1 MFAPFPKLF
10 LHMLATAAWVVI
22 LCYIYN
28 SVQFSSIF
36 GVGVYTLEILEFIT
50 EKEGDNGWLAQ
61 GGKIKHI
68 GYMKGKFKTKK
79 DAVSYYD
86 RHNPHMRSLNAHNT
100 YISDWDP
107 NTKLLYIVRD
117 DYLINATI
125 DCFSVED
132 NTEIKEGFT
141 KFKWLK

>member
-1 MFAPFPKLF
+1 MAK
-10 LHMLATAAWVVI
+10 AKCV
-22 LCYIYN
+22 
-28 SVQFSSIF
+28 
-36 GVGVYTLEILEFIT
+36 LEVLEFIT
-50 EKEGDNGWLAQ
+50 EKDGDNGWLAQ

-100 YISDWDP
+100 YASDWDP

-125 DCFSVED
+125 DCFSIDDNSVE
-132 NTEIKEGFT
+132 EIKNGCGIT
-141 KFKWLK
+141 KYKWLK

>member
-1 MFAPFPKLF
+1 MEK
-10 LHMLATAAWVVI
+10 ATYV
-22 LCYIYN
+22 
-28 SVQFSSIF
+28 
-36 GVGVYTLEILEFIT
+36 LEVLEFIT

-79 DAVSYYD
+79 DAVSYYN
-86 RHNPHMRSLNAHNT
+86 RHNPHMRSLNGYYA
-100 YISDWDP
+100 YYRSDWDP

-125 DCFSVED
+125 DCFSIDD
-132 NTEIKEGFT
+132 NTEIIEGPAGRAEAT
-141 KFKWLK
+141 YKWLK

>member
-1 MFAPFPKLF
+1 MAKSNY
-10 LHMLATAAWVVI
+10 V
-22 LCYIYN
+22 
-28 SVQFSSIF
+28 
-36 GVGVYTLEILEFIT
+36 LEVLEFIT

-68 GYMKGKFKTKK
+68 GYMKRKFKTKK

-107 NTKLLYIVRD
+107 NTKLLYIVID

-125 DCFSVED
+125 DCFSIDD
-132 NTEIKEGFT
+132 NSVDEINNGIGHTTCE
-141 KFKWLK
+141 WLK

>member
-1 MFAPFPKLF
+1 MSK
-10 LHMLATAAWVVI
+10 ATYV
-22 LCYIYN
+22 
-28 SVQFSSIF
+28 
-36 GVGVYTLEILEFIT
+36 LEVCEMIIDED
-50 EKEGDNGWLAQ
+50 GPDGWLAQ

-68 GYMKGKFKTKK
+68 GYMKGHFKTKK

-100 YISDWDP
+100 YKSDWDP
-107 NTKLLYIVRD
+107 NTKLLYIVRE

-125 DCFSVED
+125 DCFSIDD
-132 NTEIKEGFT
+132 NPLCESINGGTFI